1 MSQKKKKANTIGS
14 TSQFSMQ
21 SEKERE
27 QEIFPAEDKGKSAHQ
42 QSTYK
47 LLRYSYR
54 R

>member
-1 MSQKKKKANTIGS
+1 MSQEKKKKNIGS

-21 SEKERE
+21 TEKERE
-27 QEIFPAEDKGKSAHQ
+27 QEIFPAEDKGKTAHQ

-47 LLRYSYR
+47 LLRHSYR